1 MQQHIN
7 LGNNPA
13 HNYCN
18 VSQENRDFLRYTIE
32 KDSNYT
38 MGDELHAT
46 AKPFTPPS
54 LSLTPSQALKPN
66 SKASAG
72 KKGGNNESNG
82 NTNSNSNA
90 NNAGTNA
97 KGKNK
102 SKNNN
107 NNRRRRNG
115 KNTNKNNSNTKGP
128 PRTDDKGSDTNASNN
143 APAAETDYN
152 AKGNNHKN
160 NQNNGKE
167 PRQRQRQRGNKKGG
181 DNNSNENGDGDGN
194 TNANVNG
201 NGNKQP
207 TTAKRKNN
215 KKRSKPKKKYPWR
228 RHIPEGTVDP
238 ITLDNLDTLE
248 YPPFALCAN
257 VPYIP
262 VPEWPVPI
270 ESSVKSNGKDNN
282 NGAKS
287 DSTTPSVIPR
297 QQQEEDVED
306 LNRQRLAE
314 IWGEHLLPSKE
325 SNAKN
330 GANSNEKTQKAST
343 PPPPPLS
350 KRPLNLFDG
359 RALAFYMVSQLQFI
373 DPFTRRDLTR
383 AELQNLDRYLDR
395 YGSARTDFETNNDKD
410 KNNKNNTRNGK
421 KKKQKLKVTDA
432 YDAKGITLSSAGAT
446 AATAQGRA
454 DIMQQMAQQLLNS
467 LFVGQSSV
475 SSIAPGEISG
485 GGINNDGQQRQ
496 SRREQAENFSLQ
508 EQYAAMQRQEREVA
522 AAGERRYER
531 GFGSTPA
538 DIAAGFI
545 QSSQDGGGFMII
557 DDDENPELRGRSHNN
572 FPSLGATASAAANE
586 TTISGGIGSSPFYSA
601 SHISGRHGGPRQSTG
616 SGAFPAL
623 QPSSV
628 PSTAN
633 DTTNTSNMG
642 KPAAKSKKSK
652 TLSKMF
658 GIVKK
663 TTEEEKQ
670 KQWEAREAA
679 RRKAMMSNL
688 TFGMNLVAA
697 NPSRSLLAPP
707 TAGDSSAASGS
718 ATEEQM
724 QRNRAFAEALGVK
737 PATERHYSSGW
748 ARPTSGEGAGETT
761 VSRNQELFDELD
773 AALYSDGLIVSAREH
788 RMDFLLKLEKRW
800 KRFLNDDKAAS
811 LPLNRMDRTARK
823 FVHGYAEFWNLKTES
838 FDPEPNRYIHC
849 VKLPNTRMP
858 QPLLSDVARHW
869 RGPSS
874 ISLPLPD
881 ATRTIASVMQDHT
894 SQQTAGQISRSPL
907 DILSRAAGVATLP
920 TPLKLRSA
928 TAMSSSKGDLVA
940 LGEAAVQNS
949 RSDGLIMDK
958 ERPKMKLLKR
968 SVPLELPPF
977 EEQLQQ
983 EAMTALALD
992 EDLRRRQVRLEEK
1005 RRRERE
1011 FELKKK
1017 QVLEDAFASDDE
1029 SDGKRAAGSSDS
1041 DSEWG
1046 DDQEPLYIGSDE
1058 E

>member
-1 MQQHIN
+1 M
-7 LGNNPA
+7 
-13 HNYCN
+13 
-18 VSQENRDFLRYTIE
+18 SDEN
-32 KDSNYT
+32 
-38 MGDELHAT
+38 HAT
-46 AKPFTPPS
+46 AKPSPPPPF
-54 LSLTPSQALKPN
+54 SLTPSQALKSN
-66 SKASAG
+66 KASAG
-72 KKGGNNESNG
+72 KNGDNNESNG
-82 NTNSNSNA
+82 NS
-90 NNAGTNA
+90 NNATNA
-97 KGKNK
+97 KGK

-107 NNRRRRNG
+107 NNNRKRRNA
-115 KNTNKNNSNTKGP
+115 KNNTNKNNNTKSP
-128 PRTDDKGSDTNASNN
+128 PPTDDKGSDTNAPN
-143 APAAETDYN
+143 ATAAEADN
-152 AKGNNHKN
+152 DKKPR
-160 NQNNGKE
+160 Q
-167 PRQRQRQRGNKKGG
+167 RQRQRQRGNKKGG
-181 DNNSNENGDGDGN
+181 DNNSNENGDGDGDTKSEDAN
-194 TNANVNG
+194 GNGNANANT
-201 NGNKQP
+201 GNKQP
-207 TTAKRKNN
+207 TSAKRKN
-215 KKRSKPKKKYPWR
+215 KKKKPKKKYPWR
-228 RHIPEGTVDP
+228 RYIPEGTVDP

-248 YPPFALCAN
+248 YPPFALCAD
-257 VPYIP
+257 VPYVP
-262 VPEWPVPI
+262 VHEWPVPA
-270 ESSVKSNGKDNN
+270 ETSDNNKSNGKGDSNG

-287 DSTTPSVIPR
+287 DSTPPVIPR
-297 QQQEEDVED
+297 LQQEDVED

-325 SNAKN
+325 SNAT
-330 GANSNEKTQKAST
+330 GANGSKNQKASA
-343 PPPPPLS
+343 PPPLPLS
-350 KRPLNLFDG
+350 RRPLNLFDG

-395 YGSARTDFETNNDKD
+395 YGSAGTDFESNDND
-410 KNNKNNTRNGK
+410 KNNKNTRNSK
-421 KKKQKLKVTDA
+421 KKKQKLRVTDA
-432 YDAKGITLSSAGAT
+432 YDAKGITLSSAGAA

-475 SSIAPGEISG
+475 SSIAPVETSG
-485 GGINNDGQQRQ
+485 TNDERQ
-496 SRREQAENFSLQ
+496 SRRQQAENFSLQ

-531 GFGSTPA
+531 GFGTTA
-538 DIAAGFI
+538 DSAGFI
-545 QSSQDGGGFMII
+545 QSSQGGGGFGGGFMIV
-557 DDDENPELRGRSHNN
+557 DDDENPELRGRSHND
-572 FPSLGATASAAANE
+572 FPSLAATATASPANE
-586 TTISGGIGSSPFYSA
+586 PTSGGTGNSPFYSA
-601 SHISGRHGGPRQSTG
+601 SHISGRHGGQRQATG

-623 QPSSV
+623 QPSYV

-633 DTTNTSNMG
+633 DTKSNGNNTNNLG

-652 TLSKMF
+652 TLSKIS

-663 TTEEEKQ
+663 TTAEEKQ

-688 TFGMNLVAA
+688 TFGMNPVAVD
-697 NPSRSLLAPP
+697 PSRSLLAPP
-707 TAGDSSAASGS
+707 AAGDGSAATGS

-737 PATERHYSSGW
+737 PATERHYASGW
-748 ARPTSGEGAGETT
+748 ARPTTAEGASDTT
-761 VSRNQELFDELD
+761 LSRNQELLDELD
-773 AALYSDGLIVSAREH
+773 AALYPDALIVSAREH
-788 RMDFLLKLEKRW
+788 RMDFLVKIEKRW

-823 FVHGYAEFWNLKTES
+823 FVHGYAEFWNMKTES

-858 QPLLSDVARHW
+858 QPLLSDIARHW

-874 ISLPLPD
+874 MSLPMPD

-894 SQQTAGQISRSPL
+894 SQQTAGQISRSPFEIVPL
-907 DILSRAAGVATLP
+907 VFSRGAAASP
-920 TPLKLRSA
+920 PPLKLRSA
-928 TAMSSSKGDLVA
+928 TAISSSKGDLA
-940 LGEAAVQNS
+940 AIGEAAVQNS
-949 RSDGLIMDK
+949 RSDGLMDK
-958 ERPKMKLLKR
+958 ERPQLKLLKR

-977 EEQLQQ
+977 EEQLQL

-1011 FELKKK
+1011 FEQKKK

-1029 SDGKRAAGSSDS
+1029 SDGKRAGSSDS

>member
-1 MQQHIN
+1 M
-7 LGNNPA
+7 
-13 HNYCN
+13 
-18 VSQENRDFLRYTIE
+18 V
-32 KDSNYT
+32 
-38 MGDELHAT
+38 DELHAT

-54 LSLTPSQALKPN
+54 FSLTPSQALKPN
-66 SKASAG
+66 KASAG
-72 KKGGNNESNG
+72 KNGGRNESNG
-82 NTNSNSNA
+82 NTNSNSNKA
-90 NNAGTNA
+90 GNNA
-97 KGKNK
+97 K

-115 KNTNKNNSNTKGP
+115 KNTNKNNSNTKSP
-128 PRTDDKGSDTNASNN
+128 HPTDDKGSDTNASNN
-143 APAAETDYN
+143 ATAAETDNN
-152 AKGNNHKN
+152 AKGSNVKN
-160 NQNNGKE
+160 LNNGKK

-181 DNNSNENGDGDGN
+181 DNNSNENGDGDGDTKSEDAN
-194 TNANVNG
+194 TNADT
-201 NGNKQP
+201 GNKQP
-207 TTAKRKNN
+207 TTTAKRKNN
-215 KKRSKPKKKYPWR
+215 KKRNKPKKKYPWR

-248 YPPFALCAN
+248 YPPFALCAD

-270 ESSVKSNGKDNN
+270 ETSAKNSDSNG
-282 NGAKS
+282 GAKS
-287 DSTTPSVIPR
+287 DSTPSVIPR

-325 SNAKN
+325 SN
-330 GANSNEKTQKAST
+330 GKTQKAPT
-343 PPPPPLS
+343 PPPQPLS

-395 YGSARTDFETNNDKD
+395 YGSAGTDFETNNDKD
-410 KNNKNNTRNGK
+410 KNSKNNTRNGK

-432 YDAKGITLSSAGAT
+432 YDAKGITLSSAGAA

-475 SSIAPGEISG
+475 SSIAPGETNG
-485 GGINNDGQQRQ
+485 GGTNDGQQRQ

-557 DDDENPELRGRSHNN
+557 DDDENPELRGRSHND
-572 FPSLGATASAAANE
+572 FPSLGATASAANE
-586 TTISGGIGSSPFYSA
+586 ATTNGGIGNSSFYSA
-601 SHISGRHGGPRQSTG
+601 SHISGRHRGPRQATG

-628 PSTAN
+628 PSAAN
-633 DTTNTSNMG
+633 DTNSNGSNTNTNNLG

-688 TFGMNLVAA
+688 TFGMNPVAA

-707 TAGDSSAASGS
+707 AAGDGSAATGS

-737 PATERHYSSGW
+737 PATERHYASGW
-748 ARPTSGEGAGETT
+748 ARPTTGEGAGETT
-761 VSRNQELFDELD
+761 VSRNQDLFDELD

-849 VKLPNTRMP
+849 VKLQNTRMP
-858 QPLLSDVARHW
+858 KPLLSDVARHW

-874 ISLPLPD
+874 MSLPLPD

-907 DILSRAAGVATLP
+907 DVLSRGAGVAALP

-928 TAMSSSKGDLVA
+928 TAMSSSKGDVVA

-992 EDLRRRQVRLEEK
+992 EDIRRRQVRLEEK

-1011 FELKKK
+1011 IELKKK

-1029 SDGKRAAGSSDS
+1029 SDRKRAAGSSDS